1 MTTTP
6 AYMNGRKKWSRP
18 QAMVWCDETPSV
30 DTDGNFIPVGYELGT
45 DPADISE
52 TNLQSLRTIYG
63 VQPSFLIL
71 SDHNRSQIGITN
83 ERIEQRQRMAN
94 GTMRSFF
101 IADKLTI
108 DTSWTMLPSRSFKN
122 YPNFNDPSQT
132 SGSSG
137 KPSLI
142 TSKEVDHD
150 NDSETPPETRSIP
163 AYGSLYEADQ
173 QYTADG
179 GAGGGE
185 MLDWY
190 ENHTGPFWVLLSY
203 DKYANFGSDE
213 DARQKLS
220 KYSQAI
226 QMYISNFNYSI
237 VKRGGNN
244 FDMWDVSVTLEEV

>member
-1 MTTTP
+1 MTATSE
-6 AYMNGRKKWSRP
+6 YMAGRKKWSRP
-18 QAMVWCDETPSV
+18 QAMVWCDEPPSLDV
-30 DTDGNFIPVGYELGT
+30 NGKFIPVGYEIGSN
-45 DPADISE
+45 PADLSE
-52 TNLQSLRTIYG
+52 EDLEQ
-63 VQPSFLIL
+63 SFLIL
-71 SDHNRSQIGITN
+71 SDHNRAEISMSN

-101 IADKLTI
+101 IADKITI
-108 DTSWTMLPSRSFKN
+108 DTSWSMLPSRSFKN
-122 YPNFNDPSQT
+122 YPNFDNKNT
-132 SGSSG
+132 SSVPNVDTSG

-142 TSKEVDHD
+142 TSRLIDHD
-150 NDSETPPETRSIP
+150 KDSETPLQPRIIP

-203 DKYANFGSDE
+203 DKYANFDKDTDGTDNG
-213 DARQKLS
+213 ARQKLAQ
-220 KYSQAI
+220 YSDAR

-237 VKRGGNN
+237 VKRGKNN
-244 FDMWDVSVTLEEV
+244 FDMWNVSVTLEEV

>member
-1 MTTTP
+1 MTTTA
-6 AYMNGRKKWSRP
+6 AYMAGRKKWSRP
-18 QAMVWCDETPSV
+18 QAMVWCDDVTV
-30 DTDGNFIPVGYELGT
+30 DIDGNYIPAGYELGSDT
-45 DPADISE
+45 SDISAA
-52 TNLQSLRTIYG
+52 NLKQF
-63 VQPSFLIL
+63 FLIL

-83 ERIEQRQRMAN
+83 DRIEQRQRMAN

-108 DTSWTMLPSRSFKN
+108 NTSWSMLPSRSFKN
-122 YPNFNDPSQT
+122 YPNFNNEDTNSSPTIDT
-132 SGSSG
+132 SGNAN
-137 KPSLI
+137 LLV
-142 TSKEVDHD
+142 TSKNVDRD
-150 NDSETPPETRSIP
+150 NDLETPNTSVNIS
-163 AYGSLYEADQ
+163 AYGSLYETDQ

-203 DKYANFGSDE
+203 DKYANFGTDNT
-213 DARQKLS
+213 ARQKLG

-226 QMYISNFNYSI
+226 QMYVSNFNYSI

>member
-1 MTTTP
+1 MTTTA
-6 AYMNGRKKWSRP
+6 AYMLGRKKWSRP
-18 QAMVWCDETPSV
+18 QAMVWCDQAPRV
-30 DTDGNFIPVGYELGT
+30 DADGKFIPVGYELGSDPT
-45 DPADISE
+45 DIPAASLE
-52 TNLQSLRTIYG
+52 QSFI
-63 VQPSFLIL
+63 IL
-71 SDHNRSQIGITN
+71 SDHNRSEINIAN

-108 DTSWTMLPSRSFKN
+108 DTSWSMLPSRSFKD
-122 YPNFNDPSQT
+122 YPSFNNIYTPL
-132 SGSSG
+132 G
-137 KPSLI
+137 KPQLTAQI
-142 TSKEVDHD
+142 GNT
-150 NDSETPPETRSIP
+150 ETGIP
-163 AYGSLYEADQ
+163 LFQENATPYGSKLYPDE

-203 DKYANFGSDE
+203 DKYANFSDGTI
-213 DARQKLS
+213 DGNNAARQKLLQ
-220 KYSQAI
+220 YSDAR

-244 FDMWDVSVTLEEV
+244 FDMWNVSVTMEEV